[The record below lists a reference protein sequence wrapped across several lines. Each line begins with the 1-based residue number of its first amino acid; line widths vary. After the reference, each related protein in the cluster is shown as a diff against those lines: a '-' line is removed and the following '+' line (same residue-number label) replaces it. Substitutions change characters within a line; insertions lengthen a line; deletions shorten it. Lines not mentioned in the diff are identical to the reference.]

1 MCFSIKGIYF
11 SSGVCFALCTIS
23 FIINFRIKL
32 EDFKKINAIGVKRLG
47 NLVKKDPITPKI
59 QAIRKIGNQR
69 INLMIKKVI
78 SYDGI

>member
-1 MCFSIKGIYF
+1 M
-11 SSGVCFALCTIS
+11 
-23 FIINFRIKL
+23 
-32 EDFKKINAIGVKRLG
+32 NAIGVKRLG